1 MDARTPNKSRI
12 TRDIQFADCD
22 PAQIM
27 FYPRLFEQFV
37 RCTEIMFRKA
47 DIHWEKMH
55 GQGDKDGYAGTPLID
70 ASAKFHR
77 PLRFGDTVEFESWI
91 EEIKGKVIV
100 MRHEVYNRGELAL
113 EGREVRVYTVFDPD
127 RESGFKAAPVPDAL
141 RDRLLGTTY

>member
-1 MDARTPNKSRI
+1 MDARAPNRLKT
-12 TRDIQFADCD
+12 TREIQFADCD

-55 GQGDKDGYAGTPLID
+55 GQGEKDGYAGTPLID
-70 ASAKFHR
+70 ASARFHR
-77 PLRFGDTVEFESWI
+77 PLRFGDTVEIQSWV

-113 EGREVRVYTVFDPD
+113 EGREVRAFTVRDP
-127 RESGFKAAPVPDAL
+127 SGDKGLKAVPVPDEL
-141 RDRLLGTTY
+141 RAKLLGTTY